1 MRWEPTFDHEKLEV
15 YRTAIDFVAWS
26 GVLLDER
33 LPGCA
38 LSAVKQLDRAS
49 TSVPLNIAEGNG
61 KRSRR
66 DRCRYLDSARGSA
79 YECAAALDVL
89 VARRALMSEDV
100 TSGKAVLVRVVEMLG
115 KLISRLEAMDAEKR
129 FENENEN
136 ENERLSRRRPP
147 PSPGK

>member
-1 MRWEPTFDHEKLEV
+1 
-15 YRTAIDFVAWS
+15 
-26 GVLLDER
+26 
-33 LPGCA
+33 
-38 LSAVKQLDRAS
+38 
-49 TSVPLNIAEGNG
+49 
-61 KRSRR
+61 
-66 DRCRYLDSARGSA
+66 
-79 YECAAALDVL
+79 
-89 VARRALMSEDV
+89 MSEDV